1 MLNEELHVFKVTYVG
16 DYMDMSL
23 DFGDGPRWSGKYI
36 EGQNSVLVVAPTG
49 DFASAYVISTSGE
62 RDGGSRILGVE
73 DLGECVGI
81 VELIGSNGKRP
92 SIVRPFVVQPI
103 KEEDESE

>member
-1 MLNEELHVFKVTYVG
+1 
-16 DYMDMSL
+16 
-23 DFGDGPRWSGKYI
+23 
-36 EGQNSVLVVAPTG
+36 
-49 DFASAYVISTSGE
+49 
-62 RDGGSRILGVE
+62 
-73 DLGECVGI
+73 LGECAGI